1 LGNCAPFVVKGFTEK
16 AAALKIH
23 GDKNCVF
30 PFLQHKTLEERAMPG
45 RIFPRVSLPSMIVLI
60 LYLASRA
67 LIAQSATGS
76 LGIFEGQSDV
86 GSVTPPGTLI
96 YDSASRVYTIT
107 AAGANLWSTTD
118 GFHFAWKKVSSDVA
132 LTADMNFPETAG
144 NPSPHRKAVLMFRQT
159 LDADGLYVDAAQH
172 GSGMTALQ
180 YRRAR
185 GATTQDIELNIDS
198 PHRLRLEK
206 RGDTVTMFLSMGS
219 EPLHQVGASIKLHLD
234 GPFYAGIGVCSHNK
248 DVTEKA
254 AFANVELT
262 ALRPPN
268 APANLALYSTL
279 QTIGIEDNFRR
290 AMRITTDRARMEAP
304 NWSRDGKSLIFD
316 RDGKLWTISADG
328 GTAIPIN
335 TGDATRC
342 TGSHGLSPDGKW
354 LAISCGMSDKPETRV
369 YIVPSSG
376 GEPRVVTTNPAS
388 YFHSWSPDGKTIAFT
403 RPSHG
408 SGNIYAISVEGG
420 EETALTTGSG
430 ISDDPDYSPDGKYI
444 YFNSDRTGSMQI
456 WRMRADGSQPEQVTF
471 DEFQNWTP
479 HPSPDGK
486 SILVLSYDKD
496 VTGHPAN
503 KDIVLRILNVSDGK
517 LRVLVN
523 IVGGSGTDNVPNWAP
538 DGTHF
543 AFVSYQM
550 LPANDTGSSE

>member
-1 LGNCAPFVVKGFTEK
+1 MAAVNAPICKLQTDINPQNLYRTLQETIAMCRQISSGISVLALSALFLFVHPAK
-16 AAALKIH
+16 
-23 GDKNCVF
+23 
-30 PFLQHKTLEERAMPG
+30 M
-45 RIFPRVSLPSMIVLI
+45 
-60 LYLASRA
+60 
-67 LIAQSATGS
+67 IAQSGS

-86 GSVTPPGTLI
+86 GSVTPPGTLTYNAPGHI
-96 YDSASRVYTIT
+96 YTIT

-118 GFHFAWKKVSSDVA
+118 GFHFVWKKVSGDVA
-132 LTADMNFPETAG
+132 LTAEMNFPDTSG
-144 NPSPHRKAVLMFRQT
+144 NSNPHRKAVLMFRQT
-159 LDADGLYVDAAQH
+159 LDADGVYADAAQH

-180 YRRAR
+180 YRRAP

-198 PHRLRLEK
+198 PHRVRLEK
-206 RGDTVTMFLSMGS
+206 RGDTITMFLSMGS
-219 EPLHQVGASIKLHLD
+219 EPLHQVGASIKLHFD
-234 GPFYAGIGVCSHNK
+234 GRFYAGIGVCSHNN

-262 ALRPPN
+262 PVTS
-268 APANLALYSTL
+268 PAVPTNLALYSTL
-279 QTIGIEDNFRR
+279 QTIGTEDNFRR
-290 AMRITTDRARMEAP
+290 AIVITTDRAHFEAP
-304 NWSRDGKSLIFD
+304 NWSRDGKSLVFD
-316 RDGKLWTISADG
+316 REGQIFTIPAEGGKATLL
-328 GTAIPIN
+328 N
-335 TGDATRC
+335 TGAATRC

-354 LAISCGMSDKPETRV
+354 LAISCSMTDKPETRV
-369 YIVPSSG
+369 YIVPATG
-376 GEPRVVTTNPAS
+376 GEPRLLTENPAS

-408 SGNIYAISVEGG
+408 SGNIYAISIDGG
-420 EETALTTGSG
+420 AETALTTGVG

-444 YFNSDRTGSMQI
+444 YFNSNRTGTMQI
-456 WRMRADGSQPEQVTF
+456 WRMLADGSHPEQVTF
-471 DEFQNWTP
+471 DQFQNWTP

-486 SILVLSYDKD
+486 SILILSYDKG

-503 KDIVLRILNVSDGK
+503 KDIALRILNIADGK

-550 LPANDTGSSE
+550 LPAEETGSSQ